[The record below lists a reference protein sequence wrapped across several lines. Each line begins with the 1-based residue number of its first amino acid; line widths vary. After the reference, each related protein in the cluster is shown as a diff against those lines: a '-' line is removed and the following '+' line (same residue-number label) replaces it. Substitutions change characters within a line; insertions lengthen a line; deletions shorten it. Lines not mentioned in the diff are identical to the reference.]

1 MKVYNDIATVKLG
14 AVKQKKFCAIGV
26 FDGVHLGHQRIIST
40 LVRQAKSAD
49 AVSCVITFAN
59 HPLEILAPPY
69 APRLIMLPRERV
81 KSIKVLG
88 VDIVVP
94 LVFSRMLADIEPE
107 PFLREIVFERWGIS
121 KLFCGFNFR
130 FGKDGKGDTALLK
143 KLSMKYHIPVQVISR
158 VLKRDLE
165 VSSTKIRELLDDG
178 MVRLAA
184 ELLTRPFTLSGKVKK
199 GVGRGAALG
208 FPTANIEPEENM
220 LVPAS
225 GVYAGKVFFPGKTYN
240 GMMNIGRS
248 PTFGDVGFGIE
259 AHLLNYKGSLLGKR
273 IHIHFIERLRDERK
287 FKSTEALVRQL
298 EKDKVETRRVL
309 KVSTGV

>member
-1 MKVYNDIATVKLG
+1 MKVYSDIATVKLD
-14 AVKQKKFCAIGV
+14 AINQKKFCAIGV

-69 APRLIMLPRERV
+69 APGLIMPPQKRV
-81 KSIKVLG
+81 KILKELG
-88 VDIVVP
+88 VDVVVP

-130 FGKDGKGDTALLK
+130 FGKDGNGDTALLK
-143 KLSMKYHIPVQVISR
+143 KLSKKFHIPVQIISR

-184 ELLTRPFTLSGKVKK
+184 ELLTRPLTLSGKVKK
-199 GVGRGAALG
+199 GVGRGTALG
-208 FPTANIEPEENM
+208 FPTANIEPEKNV

-225 GVYAGKVFFPGKTYN
+225 GVYAVRVAFSGKTYN

-248 PTFGDVGFGIE
+248 PTFDDAGFGLE
-259 AHLLNYKGSLLGKR
+259 THLFNYKGSLFGKR
-273 IHIHFIERLRDERK
+273 IHIHFIERLRDEKK
-287 FKSTEALVRQL
+287 FKSAGALISQL
-298 EKDKVETRRVL
+298 EKDEVETRKVL
-309 KVSTGV
+309 KVSTEV